1 MYIGKTF
8 HYTMLVQRKKSK
20 KKGDF
25 FEKLKTKAI
34 EAKESGSAL
43 GKTAMEK
50 GEIVGKQ
57 LAEKSKEGLDK
68 GKEIA
73 QTATTSSQDVI
84 DLIEKLG
91 ALKKSGLLTDK
102 EFQEKKTELL
112 AKL

>member
-1 MYIGKTF
+1 M
-8 HYTMLVQRKKSK
+8 VQRKKSK

-25 FEKLKTKAI
+25 FEKLKSKAT
-34 EAKESGSAL
+34 EAKETGSAF

-50 GEIVGKQ
+50 GEVVGRQ
-57 LAEKSKEGLDK
+57 LADKGKEGLDK
-68 GKEIA
+68 GKEFA
-73 QTATTSSQDVI
+73 QTATTSNQDVI

-112 AKL
+112 AKI